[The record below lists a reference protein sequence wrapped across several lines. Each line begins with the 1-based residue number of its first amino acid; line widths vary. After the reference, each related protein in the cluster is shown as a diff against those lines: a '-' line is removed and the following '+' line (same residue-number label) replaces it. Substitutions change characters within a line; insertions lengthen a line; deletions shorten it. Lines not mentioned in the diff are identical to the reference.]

1 MGSRLV
7 GLRGDAGVWRERRM
21 EVAAAWVDG
30 CVEVS
35 KMTETL
41 HRPVVG
47 SRERYPLAAD
57 AFLYA
62 AMIYLVVGV
71 LQQGVAYLLS
81 GGDMGTWT
89 PPVWL
94 EAMGALGMP
103 LAVIGGPLLAWRV
116 YGRHLGWREL
126 VAAVVGAVL
135 GAAVFGIVFF
145 ALFALTRLV
154 ASPIPEEEGPW
165 GMVMVAALAV
175 VAFLAKP
182 VIVAV
187 RDLVG
192 VKEHARR
199 HGLRLA
205 VVVLAL
211 IAVIASVF
219 VGGETAELGIFLLLP
234 AVPAAVAAIAM
245 DGWHLRQ
252 PKSETVS

>member
-1 MGSRLV
+1 M
-7 GLRGDAGVWRERRM
+7 
-21 EVAAAWVDG
+21 AAAWVDG

-35 KMTETL
+35 EMTETVQ
-41 HRPVVG
+41 RPVQR

-62 AMIYLVVGV
+62 AMIFLVAMVVQEGI
-71 LQQGVAYLLS
+71 AYLLS
-81 GGDMGTWT
+81 GGDLGTWT

-94 EAMGALGMP
+94 EAIGALGMP

-126 VAAVVGAVL
+126 VAAAVGAIL
-135 GAAVFGIVFF
+135 GGAVFGIVFF
-145 ALFALTRLV
+145 ALVFLTRLV
-154 ASPIPEEEGPW
+154 PSPVPEEEGPW
-165 GMVMVAALAV
+165 GMVIVTALAV

-187 RDLVG
+187 RDLAG
-192 VKEHARR
+192 IKEHARR

-205 VVVLAL
+205 VVVLGL
-211 IAVIASVF
+211 IAVIAAVF
-219 VGGETAELGIFLLLP
+219 LGGETAELGMFLLLP

-245 DGWHLRQ
+245 DWRRVHQ
-252 PKSETVS
+252 HQSETVS